1 MEGSVLN
8 ILKKNKQL
16 SKSRIRAQSPS
27 NCLVTQKFTSFLTFF
42 FFCSG
47 GTIPPVA
54 AAFPPHYLPVPT
66 PSMLPTAPF
75 HFHNSTIPSPP
86 IIGFPPQF
94 FLPSPTLQPPFMMPG
109 SYFCAP
115 GRFGHPSSRLLPTNS
130 MFGLPPAPMLCP
142 QLPMLQQHQNMV
154 DSRSQDGYHSRKTQ
168 KDQEYTPEHYSQIRS
183 SPRTRHCLSNSSR
196 HCPVINHT
204 AGSTDISSTYSD
216 SNSCTSEEDCATRE
230 EEEIVDVEQDGPEV
244 DGTRLPIQATPHH
257 HLNSSQ
263 VEQRNHHS
271 LETQRAIRS
280 EPDLV
285 QRLSSDDNEEPRL
298 QKNLP
303 DIAASRR
310 TRTDTSLTSPC
321 GNKHSKLPK
330 KRPKNLQDPPQLMRR
345 VNKKKSISRLP
356 NNIHVPSNL
365 PKNLPGPPLLKRS
378 QAETDNAVLVSRVVE
393 NIRPQREH
401 ISKKVSES
409 ALEKF
414 SKFDLNLCN
423 DELGHQ
429 LGPQQRTYNTDC
441 DPLCKEKPNKKNG
454 QIVRVSTEQGQQVAC
469 SVF

>member
-1 MEGSVLN
+1 M
-8 ILKKNKQL
+8 
-16 SKSRIRAQSPS
+16 
-27 NCLVTQKFTSFLTFF
+27 
-42 FFCSG
+42 
-47 GTIPPVA
+47 

-66 PSMLPTAPF
+66 PPMLPTAPF

-86 IIGFPPQF
+86 ILGFPPQF

-115 GRFGHPSSRLLPTNS
+115 GRFGHPSSSSSRLLPTNS
-130 MFGLPPAPMLCP
+130 MFGLPTAPMPMLCP
-142 QLPMLQQHQNMV
+142 QLSILQQHQNMV
-154 DSRSQDGYHSRKTQ
+154 DSRSQDGYHSRRTQ
-168 KDQEYTPEHYSQIRS
+168 KDKEYIPEHHSQIRPC
-183 SPRTRHCLSNSSR
+183 PRTRQCLSNSSC

-204 AGSTDISSTYSD
+204 AGSTDIYSD

-257 HLNSSQ
+257 HLNSPQ

-271 LETQRAIRS
+271 LETQRAITIRS

-298 QKNLP
+298 LPAQKNLP
-303 DIAASRR
+303 DIAASKRR
-310 TRTDTSLTSPC
+310 RTDTSPTS
-321 GNKHSKLPK
+321 NKHSKLPK
-330 KRPKNLQDPPQLMRR
+330 KCPKNLQDPPQLLRR
-345 VNKKKSISRLP
+345 VNKKSILHLP
-356 NNIHVPSNL
+356 SNIHVPSNL

-423 DELGHQ
+423 GELGHQ

-441 DPLCKEKPNKKNG
+441 HPFCKEKPNKKNG